1 MLTGRSKATEPILC
15 IGLGWTVLGICFRID
30 GCTNLRCKFGTKLGH
45 GTLKL
50 TQETG
55 EFIFLRWVAMVVG
68 ILLLSAC
75 TLALLTLSVLRGLVL
90 GRVTLL
96 SATASVN
103 ISAAVNQ

>member
-1 MLTGRSKATEPILC
+1 
-15 IGLGWTVLGICFRID
+15 
-30 GCTNLRCKFGTKLGH
+30 
-45 GTLKL
+45 
-50 TQETG
+50 
-55 EFIFLRWVAMVVG
+55 MVVG